1 MISNIKKIQFRIK
14 IIVNKVEIFQ
24 TVKMVLMEK
33 FRINLRANFIIK
45 IVFNTMIMI
54 RITLKAK
61 LMILLII
68 IIIIIIIIMI
78 ILISIIIV
86 MILIVKIENLKVI

>member
-1 MISNIKKIQFRIK
+1 MISNIKKIQFSIK

-33 FRINLRANFIIK
+33 FRINRRANFIIK
-45 IVFNTMIMI
+45 IVFNTMILI

-61 LMILLII
+61 LMILMIKII
-68 IIIIIIIIMI
+68 IIII

-86 MILIVKIENLKVI
+86 MILILKIENLKLI

>member
-24 TVKMVLMEK
+24 TVKMVIMEK

-68 IIIIIIIIMI
+68 IIIIIIII

>member
-24 TVKMVLMEK
+24 TVKMVLLEK

-68 IIIIIIIIMI
+68 IIIIII
-78 ILISIIIV
+78 LISIIIV